1 MVVRRRR
8 IIYTVGALFEYFIF
22 SARRAPKMLGGL
34 QVQVI
39 PDPSLMRGPVKILAQ
54 QSVFVSNI
62 LIFQPG
68 GLLKTLG
75 NFRFRLF
82 PTPL

>member
-8 IIYTVGALFEYFIF
+8 IIYTVGVLFEYFNF
-22 SARRAPKMLGGL
+22 SARLAPKMLGEL

-39 PDPSLMRGPVKILAQ
+39 SDPSLMRGAVKILPQ
-54 QSVFVSNI
+54 QWVFFSNI
-62 LIFQPG
+62 SIFQPG